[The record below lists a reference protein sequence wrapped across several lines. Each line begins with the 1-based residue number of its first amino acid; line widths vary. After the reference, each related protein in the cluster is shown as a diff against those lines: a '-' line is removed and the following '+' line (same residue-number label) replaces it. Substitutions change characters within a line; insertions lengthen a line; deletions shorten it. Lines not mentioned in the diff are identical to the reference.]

1 MISAVTDRLT
11 LRRFADSDG
20 PALFAYLHRPNAS
33 CFALMAVADEAA
45 AEAEARKRAKGD
57 EYVAVCQTGTDE
69 LIGDLFAV
77 REGDTVSV
85 GWHFNPVHAGAG
97 YAFEAAWALFDGLF
111 GRRGVRRI
119 YAYVEDSNVRS
130 QRLCERLGMRREGLF
145 LDFVSFIN
153 DAEGHPIFENTFQ
166 YAMLSRE
173 WRARDPALS
182 PLS

>member
-1 MISAVTDRLT
+1 MISTVTDRLT

-20 PALFAYLHRPNAS
+20 PALFAYLHRPKAS
-33 CFALMAVADEAA
+33 CFVSMAVADEAA
-45 AEAEARKRAKGD
+45 AEAEARKRVEGD
-57 EYVAVCQTGTDE
+57 EYVAVCLTGTDE

-85 GWHFNPVHAGAG
+85 GWHFNPVHARSG
-97 YAFEAAWALFDGLF
+97 YAFEAARALFDGLF
-111 GRRGVRRI
+111 GRHGVRRI

-173 WRARDPALS
+173 WTARGRALS
-182 PLS
+182 HLY